1 MSFIQEAP
9 YLFQRTSSAP
19 ARSVKSISVATV
31 TNTGKVTIHSPG
43 DVMIRITCSSDPYS
57 YKPVWFTSDSYTAP
71 SGSAAV
77 LLNEMKAKANTL
89 KTLRN
94 LPSLTRYD
102 ETITNNFS
110 TTSKDLSA
118 SDLQGICSSELSPK
132 YSYLAPVASTANDY
146 SVLKDKFIN
155 NIPVKGQSYVI
166 SSALTDS
173 DVSNIKVIDNGEY
186 FYEMSENLDLSE
198 CLTESGEFT
207 SEPVVRYMDLST
219 VRETMNFGSS
229 DAALNNARLCV
240 DFDTNIGQA
249 SAADL
254 TITPY
259 YGGVPSESVTRRL
272 EIQPSMSME
281 QMTKTKYWLGSNRD
295 VASEDYIFVD
305 FPIQDILKEL
315 PDMIKISMTAVNVK
329 NGKSMGV
336 TKAEIPADYRLEAD
350 CRFEVPLV
358 FDETSQ
364 VTFSYTIENLQNVL
378 TEVFTNG
385 NLIFTGTVI
394 NSFPLNITMNGELL
408 DSAGKTI
415 AVNGANMVIPAGSVD
430 HPVTTDI
437 DFSFNKDDLGT
448 DTDTYISGVRLNFTA
463 TGVNGAAITS
473 ESTLEVSL
481 QAYVPNGLP
490 INLKDLLNVQK

>member
-1 MSFIQEAP
+1 MNLNLFHRVTALIVAFVSVSAVMSCVQQE
-9 YLFQRTSSAP
+9 YEISEENLNLEVTLFQDGAQVPLGTTGEMNMKNLMEAFGHSEVAEHLN
-19 ARSVKSISVATV
+19 SI
-31 TNTGKVTIHSPG
+31 G
-43 DVMIRITCSSDPYS
+43 
-57 YKPVWFTSDSYTAP
+57 
-71 SGSAAV
+71 
-77 LLNEMKAKANTL
+77 E
-89 KTLRN
+89 
-94 LPSLTRYD
+94 
-102 ETITNNFS
+102 
-110 TTSKDLSA
+110 
-118 SDLQGICSSELSPK
+118 
-132 YSYLAPVASTANDY
+132 
-146 SVLKDKFIN
+146 
-155 NIPVKGQSYVI
+155 
-166 SSALTDS
+166 
-173 DVSNIKVIDNGEY
+173 NGEY

-207 SEPVVRYMDLST
+207 SEPVVRYLDLST

-259 YGGVPSESVTRRL
+259 YGGVPAESVTRRL
-272 EIQPSMSME
+272 EIQPSMSMD

-358 FDETSQ
+358 FDETSK

-378 TEVFTNG
+378 TEVFAKG
-385 NLIFTGTVI
+385 NLIFTATVI
-394 NSFPLNITMNGELL
+394 NSFPLEITMNGELL
-408 DSAGKTI
+408 DSTGKTI
-415 AVNGANMVIPAGSVD
+415 AVNGANMVIPVGSVD
-430 HPVTTDI
+430 NPVTTDI
-437 DFSFNKDDLGT
+437 DFSFNNNDLGT
-448 DTDTYISGVRLNFTA
+448 YTDISGVRLNFTA